1 VELPLDELAHKY
13 GLPKPVVMDVAETA
27 IANSLTKTFRSP
39 VTCRMDGNRLRL
51 IAYLGSNDP
60 KAVELK
66 TISKKLRRDIAYTV
80 ELELQK
86 RQTLYEFHSMREL
99 QGQVIKATISRIADN
114 HTLYAMLEINDL
126 LNPVILLGECS
137 LINQPPHERCRYRVG
152 ESRTFFVSSVR
163 PVAGRSYAR
172 VRIML
177 SRISRELPARMLG
190 QLSGVDGIKCPRR
203 VAGGFCEIVTPRRIP
218 KSAINTV
225 GKELREHVQVFI
237 KKTS

>member
-39 VTCRMDGNRLRL
+39 VTCRVDGNGLRL

-60 KAVELK
+60 KAVELM

-114 HTLYAMLEINDL
+114 HTLYAILEVNDL

-137 LINQPPHERCRYRVG
+137 LINQPPHERWRYRVG

-163 PVAGRSYAR
+163 PVSGRGYAR
-172 VRIML
+172 VRIIL
-177 SRISRELPARMLG
+177 NRTSRELPARMLG
-190 QLSGVDGIKCPRR
+190 QLTGVDGIKCQRR

>member
-1 VELPLDELAHKY
+1 MELPLDELAQKY
-13 GLPKPVVMDVAETA
+13 GLTKPVVLDVAETA
-27 IANSLTKTFRSP
+27 IANTLTKVFRSP
-39 VTCRMDGNRLRL
+39 VTCRLDGNELRL

-60 KAVELK
+60 KAVEPK
-66 TISKKLRRDIAYTV
+66 AISNKIRRDIIHTV

-99 QGQVIKATISRIADN
+99 QGQVIKATITRIANN
-114 HTLYAMLEINDL
+114 HTLYAILEINDL

-137 LINQPPHERCRYRVG
+137 LMKQPLHERWKYRVG

-163 PVAGRSYAR
+163 PVAGQGYAR
-172 VRIML
+172 VRIIL
-177 SRISRELPARMLG
+177 NRTSRELPARMLG
-190 QLSGVDGIKCPRR
+190 QLTGVDGIKCPRR
-203 VAGGFCEIVTPRRIP
+203 VAGGFCEIVTPQRIP

-237 KKTS
+237 KKKS

>member
-1 VELPLDELAHKY
+1 VELPIDELAHKY
-13 GLPKPVVMDVAETA
+13 GLPQLAVMDVAETT
-27 IANSLTKTFRSP
+27 IANTLTKAFRSP
-39 VTCRMDGNRLRL
+39 VTCRVDSNGLRL

-137 LINQPPHERCRYRVG
+137 LMNQPPHERCRYHVG
-152 ESRTFFVSSVR
+152 ETRTFFVSSVR

-172 VRIML
+172 VRIIL
-177 SRISRELPARMLG
+177 NRTSRELPARMLR
-190 QLSGVDGIKCPRR
+190 QLTGVDGIKCQRR